1 MITVNT
7 GTSMIADENNLLID
21 LNTYIL
27 EHYSIKG
34 HVSNR
39 MLHIVNSDHNLAKLR
54 EWSTLFALSGDTIEF
69 ELINK
74 KYHIGLNRYG

>member
-7 GTSMIADENNLLID
+7 GVSSITNENNLLVN

-27 EHYSIKG
+27 EQYNIKG
-34 HVSNR
+34 NVSNR
-39 MLHIVNSDHNLAKLR
+39 ILHIVNSDHNLAKLR
-54 EWSTLFALSGDTIEF
+54 EWSTLFALSGDCIEI

-74 KYHIGLNRYG
+74 KYHIGVYRYR